1 MTWNPSSDSISKR
14 IKIKVLKRYLTHVCC
29 SMITTVKTGNK
40 MSKNGA
46 SLVVQWLRIQ
56 LPMKEVRVRSWLQE
70 DAADQLSLG
79 TTATEPT
86 LELQKPKCLEPV
98 VPSKRRHHSEKPR
111 HHNKQ

>member
-1 MTWNPSSDSISKR
+1 M
-14 IKIKVLKRYLTHVCC
+14 L
-29 SMITTVKTGNK
+29 
-40 MSKNGA
+40 KNGA

-56 LPMKEVRVRSWLQE
+56 LPTQEIWVRSPLQE

-86 LELQKPKCLEPV
+86 LELHKPKCLELHKPKCLEPV
-98 VPSKRRHHSEKPR
+98 VPSKRRGHSEKPR

>member
-1 MTWNPSSDSISKR
+1 MSASGLLGRGGGGQGVEGERES
-14 IKIKVLKRYLTHVCC
+14 VC
-29 SMITTVKTGNK
+29 
-40 MSKNGA
+40 A
-46 SLVVQWLRIQ
+46 
-56 LPMKEVRVRSWLQE
+56 MKEVRVRSWLQE

>member
-1 MTWNPSSDSISKR
+1 
-14 IKIKVLKRYLTHVCC
+14 
-29 SMITTVKTGNK
+29 

-46 SLVVQWLRIQ
+46 SLWLRIQ
-56 LPMKEVRVRSWLQE
+56 LPTQVIWVQYLLQE

-79 TTATEPT
+79 ATATEPT

-98 VPSKRRHHSEKPR
+98 VPSKRRHRSEKPR